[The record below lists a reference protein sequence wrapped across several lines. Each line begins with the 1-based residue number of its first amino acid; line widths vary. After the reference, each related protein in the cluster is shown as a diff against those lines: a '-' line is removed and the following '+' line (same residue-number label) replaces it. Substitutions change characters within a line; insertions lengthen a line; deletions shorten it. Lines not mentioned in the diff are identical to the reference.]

1 MLTSR
6 YASLA
11 TRPITEGD
19 YAGPDVRYSSEFEE
33 IEAALEKEG
42 SIHSN
47 GGPDWQQI
55 VAQSEQLLN
64 SQSKDLRVGC
74 WLGWG
79 LYRCDGINGLQAGVT
94 LVNGLL
100 QHWDNLHPRKERTR
114 AAAVGWFVNRL
125 ENAMPELLGCKPDG
139 TTLQQLHDG
148 LSSLDQNLNHLLGE
162 QAPLL
167 QPLCRQLRRLLD
179 NSAPDTAPTTSTPS
193 SPAAP
198 ATAAIPSQPALT
210 SAPSSS
216 VDNILSSRD
225 AHKAL
230 RSLQEQSRALCQW
243 WQGQSVMDA
252 RAICLSRTALWLP
265 IEALPEHDEAGK
277 TGLRGLPAD
286 RLQTFQERLNQGHPA
301 ELLVDIENSVAR
313 APFWID
319 GQHLAWRCLDELKAD
334 SARRELEHQLSSFL
348 RRLPGIEHLQF
359 FDGTPFASQQTLGW
373 ISSKVLMSSTPSQ
386 DLGNQPTT
394 TDEPWDLALREA
406 AELLRSQGLK
416 AAMQP
421 LQAGINSAHGGRARL
436 HWQLAAAQLCLQ
448 AGKHE
453 LARSIL
459 EGLEQSLRDPRVT
472 QWEPQLLVRVMHLL
486 LKSHDLAG
494 DKNTRQRRNEIFQR
508 LCHLDFDVVL
518 EQALGP

>member
-6 YASLA
+6 YTSLA
-11 TRPITEGD
+11 TKPITEGD

-33 IEAALEKEG
+33 IEAALEQDG

-47 GGPDWQQI
+47 GGPDWQQV

-79 LYRCDGINGLQAGVT
+79 LYRCEGINGLQAGVA

-100 QHWDNLHPRKERTR
+100 QHWDSLHPRKERTR

-125 ENAMPELLGCKPDG
+125 ETAVPELLASGASG
-139 TTLQQLHDG
+139 TTLQQLQDD
-148 LSSLDQNLNHLLGE
+148 LNNLDQSLNRLLGD

-167 QPLCRQLRRLLD
+167 QPLCRQLRSLAD
-179 NSAPDTAPTTSTPS
+179 KSSASPAPTIKIPNSSSTPTT
-193 SPAAP
+193 PAA
-198 ATAAIPSQPALT
+198 AAQPALASNT
-210 SAPSSS
+210 SSS
-216 VDNILSSRD
+216 VDAIISARD

-230 RSLQEQSRALCQW
+230 RSLQEQTRALCQW

-252 RAICLSRTALWLP
+252 RAISLSRTALWLP

-286 RLQTFQERLNQGHPA
+286 RLQTFQERLNQGHSA
-301 ELLVDIENSVAR
+301 ELLVDIESSLAR
-313 APFWID
+313 APFWLD

-334 SARRELEHQLSSFL
+334 SARREIEHQLNSFL
-348 RRLPGIEHLQF
+348 RRLPGIENLQF
-359 FDGTPFASQQTLGW
+359 FDGTPFANQQTLGW
-373 ISSKVLMSSTPSQ
+373 ISSNVRADSTSST
-386 DLGNQPTT
+386 DLSNSSTA
-394 TDEPWDLALREA
+394 TDEPWEVAFREA
-406 AELLRSQGLK
+406 SELLRTGGLK
-416 AAMQP
+416 AAMVP
-421 LQAGINSAHGGRARL
+421 LQAGINSAHGGRAHL
-436 HWQLAAAQLCLQ
+436 HWQLATARLCLQ

-453 LARSIL
+453 LACNIL
-459 EGLEQSLRDPRVT
+459 EGLEQSLRDTQMT
-472 QWEPQLLVRVMHLL
+472 QWEPQLMVRVLRLL
-486 LKSHDLAG
+486 LKSHELTG
-494 DKNTRQRRNEIFQR
+494 DKNIHQRRTEIFQR
-508 LCHLDFDVVL
+508 LYHLDFDVVL